1 MQRLKSGDIVSNG
14 CPLCKTKALS
24 SEKIANPCPFF
35 APRLSLQVSEQ
46 NRELLPMPAV
56 RPMRLRP
63 LLNLSLMLSL
73 SASPLF
79 VPLSYAEDSAA
90 RRSYQV
96 PAGSLSAALTR
107 FAGLAGVNLSVDP
120 ALVSGRSSTGLS
132 GEYGVEEGFAQLLT
146 GSGLQLQPMGARAY
160 RLMPVPESGSLQLAP
175 TSILGTTDLTDGDT
189 YAGGQVARR
198 GSQGLLG
205 SRDFMETP
213 FSMTTYTAEAVKNQ
227 QARTLGDLIAS
238 DPSVRATNPAG
249 GRYEQFT
256 IRGFSLFNSD
266 VAYNGLYGVLPTYT
280 IDMEMAERV
289 DIIKG
294 PSQLINGI
302 SPRGSVGGG
311 INVVPK
317 RATDKDITSL
327 TGTWASGSQ
336 AGGAVDVGRR
346 FGEDNKFGIRFNG
359 VKQSGDTE
367 WDHQSVDREM
377 AVLGLDFRGER
388 LRLST
393 DIGHTERDT
402 DAPQERVQVGANA
415 RVPSAN
421 DVRRNYAQP
430 WSKARTD
437 DTFGTVNG
445 EFDLSDSV
453 MLYGGVGARKS
464 NHDFLRH
471 AVSVT
476 NNAGDFSVLPR
487 DFTRDENVRTATAGV
502 RSWLHTGPVSHEIN
516 LAASY
521 FYMDFENGG
530 ARYAAAPSNL
540 YNPVETPTPSRPT
553 RLDSKVYTENRFSG
567 VALSDTLGFFDER
580 LLLTLGARWQ
590 RVKVDDWTDNVKGTT
605 AYDEEKVSPSG
616 GILFKATDKL
626 SLYANYMEG
635 LSQGKIAPSTSINED
650 EIFPPFVSRQVEVG
664 AKYDAGAFAVTAA
677 VFRIKQPAYETNAT
691 TRVFGPNGKRQNDG
705 VELSVFGEPLKGVR
719 LLGGVM
725 YIDSELTHTTNGTFD
740 GNRAP
745 ATPKYNVNLGAEWD
759 VPTVEG
765 LTLTSRGIYSSS
777 QYLDQSNVKEI
788 DAWTRLDVG
797 ARYAFKVDD
806 KHITLRA
813 NVENVADKRYW
824 SSAGAS
830 DDSEPGLTLSTP
842 RTYLLSAT
850 VDF

>member
-1 MQRLKSGDIVSNG
+1 MSAVS
-14 CPLCKTKALS
+14 S
-24 SEKIANPCPFF
+24 Y
-35 APRLSLQVSEQ
+35 
-46 NRELLPMPAV
+46 
-56 RPMRLRP
+56 RLRP
-63 LLNLSLMLSL
+63 LLHFSLLLTLSS
-73 SASPLF
+73 SPLF
-79 VPLSYAEDSAA
+79 ISTSWADTSG
-90 RRSYQV
+90 RRAYEV

-107 FAGLAGVNLSVDP
+107 FAGQAGVNLSVDP
-120 ALVSGRSSTGLS
+120 ALVNGRNSSGLS
-132 GEYGVEEGFAQLLT
+132 GEFAVEEGFARLLQ
-146 GSGLQLQPMGARAY
+146 GSGLQL
-160 RLMPVPESGSLQLAP
+160 MPVGEQAYTLIPAPESASAGLQLAP
-175 TSILGTTDLTDGDT
+175 TSIVGDSGVTDGQE
-189 YAGGQVARR
+189 YAGGQVARK
-198 GSQGLLG
+198 GSQGMLG

-213 FSMTTYTAEAVKNQ
+213 FSMTTYTKDAVKNQ

-256 IRGFSLFNSD
+256 IRGLSLFNSD
-266 VAYNGLYGVLPTYT
+266 VSYNGLYGILPTYT

-289 DIIKG
+289 DILKG

-317 RATDKDITSL
+317 RATDKPITEL
-327 TGTWASGSQ
+327 TTSYASKGQ
-336 AGGAVDVGRR
+336 VGAAVDVARR
-346 FGEDNKFGIRFNG
+346 FGEDDKFGIRFNG

-367 WDHQSVDREM
+367 WDHQSVDRDM
-377 AVLGLDFRGER
+377 AVLGLDFRGDR

-415 RVPSAN
+415 KVPNAN
-421 DVRRNYAQP
+421 DVRDNYAQS
-430 WSKARTD
+430 WSKARTK
-437 DTFGTVNG
+437 DTFGAVNA
-445 EFDLSDSV
+445 EYDLSDSV

-476 NNAGDFSVLPR
+476 NDAGDFSVQPR
-487 DFTRDENVRTATAGV
+487 DFTRDENVRTATAGA
-502 RSWLHTGPVSHEIN
+502 RSWFTTGPVSHEVN

-540 YNPVETPTPSRPT
+540 YNPVDTPTPSNPT
-553 RLDSKVYTENRFSG
+553 RTDSKVYTENRFSG
-567 VALSDTLGFFDER
+567 VALTDTLGFFEDR

-590 RVKVDDWTDNVKGTT
+590 RVKVDDWTDDVKGDT

-616 GILFKATDKL
+616 GILYKVTDDF
-626 SLYANYMEG
+626 SVYANYMEG
-635 LSQGKIAPSTSINED
+635 LSQGKIAPSTSVNED
-650 EIFPPFVSRQVEVG
+650 QIFPPFVSRQVEVG
-664 AKYDAGAFAVTAA
+664 AKYDLGSFAFTAS
-677 VFRIKQPAYETNAT
+677 VFRIKQPAYDTNT
-691 TRVFGPNGKRQNDG
+691 TSRVFGPNGKRRNDG
-705 VELSVFGEPLKGVR
+705 VELTMFGEPMKGFR

-725 YIDSELTHTTNGTFD
+725 YIDSELTNTVNGTFD

-759 VPTVEG
+759 VPGVNG
-765 LTLTSRGIYSSS
+765 LTLTGRGIYTGS
-777 QYLDQSNVKEI
+777 QYLDQANSKSI
-788 DAWTRLDVG
+788 DSSERFDVG
-797 ARYAFKVDD
+797 ARYAFKVDQKD
-806 KHITLRA
+806 ITLRA
-813 NVENVADKRYW
+813 NVENVMNKYYW

-830 DDSEPGLTLSTP
+830 DDSEPGLTLSMP

-850 VDF
+850 VGF

>member
-1 MQRLKSGDIVSNG
+1 MSAVS
-14 CPLCKTKALS
+14 S
-24 SEKIANPCPFF
+24 Y
-35 APRLSLQVSEQ
+35 
-46 NRELLPMPAV
+46 
-56 RPMRLRP
+56 RLRP
-63 LLNLSLMLSL
+63 LLHFSLLLTLSS
-73 SASPLF
+73 SPLF
-79 VPLSYAEDSAA
+79 ISTSWADTSG
-90 RRSYQV
+90 RRAYEV

-107 FAGLAGVNLSVDP
+107 FAGQAGVNLSVDP
-120 ALVSGRSSTGLS
+120 TLVNGRNSSGLS
-132 GEYGVEEGFAQLLT
+132 GEFAVEEGFARLLQ
-146 GSGLQLQPMGARAY
+146 GSGLQL
-160 RLMPVPESGSLQLAP
+160 MPVGEQAYTLIPAPESASAGLQLAP
-175 TSILGTTDLTDGDT
+175 TSIVGDSGVTDGQE
-189 YAGGQVARR
+189 YAGGQVARK
-198 GSQGLLG
+198 GSQGMLG

-213 FSMTTYTAEAVKNQ
+213 FSMTTYTKDAVKNQ

-256 IRGFSLFNSD
+256 IRGLSLFNSD
-266 VAYNGLYGVLPTYT
+266 VSYNGLYGILPTYT

-289 DIIKG
+289 DILKG

-317 RATDKDITSL
+317 RATDKPITEL
-327 TGTWASGSQ
+327 TTSYASKGQ
-336 AGGAVDVGRR
+336 VGAAVDVARR
-346 FGEDNKFGIRFNG
+346 FGEDDKFGIRFNG

-367 WDHQSVDREM
+367 WDHQSVDRDM
-377 AVLGLDFRGER
+377 AVLGLDFRGDR

-415 RVPSAN
+415 KVPNAN
-421 DVRRNYAQP
+421 DVRDNYAQS
-430 WSKARTD
+430 WSKARTK
-437 DTFGTVNG
+437 DTFGAVNA
-445 EFDLSDSV
+445 EYDLSDSV

-476 NNAGDFSVLPR
+476 NDAGDFSVQPR
-487 DFTRDENVRTATAGV
+487 DFTRDENVRTATAGA
-502 RSWLHTGPVSHEIN
+502 RSWFTTGPVSHEVN

-540 YNPVETPTPSRPT
+540 YNPVDTPTPSNPT
-553 RLDSKVYTENRFSG
+553 RTDSKVYTENRFSG
-567 VALSDTLGFFDER
+567 VALTDTLGFFEDR

-590 RVKVDDWTDNVKGTT
+590 RVKVDDWTDDVKGDT

-616 GILFKATDKL
+616 GILYKVTDDF
-626 SLYANYMEG
+626 SVYANYMEG
-635 LSQGKIAPSTSINED
+635 LSQGKIAPSTSVNED
-650 EIFPPFVSRQVEVG
+650 QIFPPFISRQVEVG
-664 AKYDAGAFAVTAA
+664 AKYDLGSFAFTAS
-677 VFRIKQPAYETNAT
+677 VFRIKQPAYDTNT
-691 TRVFGPNGKRQNDG
+691 TSRVFGPNGKRRNDG
-705 VELSVFGEPLKGVR
+705 VELTMFGEPMKGFR

-725 YIDSELTHTTNGTFD
+725 YIDSELTNTVNGTFD

-759 VPTVEG
+759 VPGVNG
-765 LTLTSRGIYSSS
+765 LTLTGRGIYTGS
-777 QYLDQSNVKEI
+777 QYLDQANSKSI
-788 DAWTRLDVG
+788 DSSERFDVG
-797 ARYAFKVDD
+797 ARYAFKVDQKD
-806 KHITLRA
+806 ITLRA
-813 NVENVADKRYW
+813 NVENVMNKYYW

-850 VDF
+850 IGF

>member
-1 MQRLKSGDIVSNG
+1 
-14 CPLCKTKALS
+14 
-24 SEKIANPCPFF
+24 
-35 APRLSLQVSEQ
+35 
-46 NRELLPMPAV
+46 MPAV
-56 RPMRLRP
+56 FPSSPRLVPASRRP
-63 LLNLSLMLSL
+63 LLHLSLLLSL
-73 SASPLF
+73 SACPLF
-79 VPLSYAEDSAA
+79 ITAGWAEDAS

-120 ALVSGRSSTGLS
+120 ALVGGRNSPGLA
-132 GEYGVEEGFAQLLT
+132 GEFAVEEGFARLLQ
-146 GSGLQLQPMGARAY
+146 GSGLQLQPVGEQAY
-160 RLMPVPESGSLQLAP
+160 ILTPAPEGSSLQLAP
-175 TSILGTTDLTDGDT
+175 TSILGATGGADGEV

-205 SRDFMETP
+205 SKDFMETP
-213 FSMTTYTAEAVKNQ
+213 FSMTTYTSEVIENQ
-227 QARTLGDLIAS
+227 QARTLGDLIAN

-256 IRGFSLFNSD
+256 IRGLSLFNSD

-280 IDMEMAERV
+280 IDMEMADRV
-289 DIIKG
+289 DILKG
-294 PSQLINGI
+294 PTQLINGI

-317 RATDKDITSL
+317 RATDKPITSF
-327 TGTWASGSQ
+327 TGSYASNNQ
-336 AGGAVDVGRR
+336 LGGAVDVGRR
-346 FGEDNKFGIRFNG
+346 FGEDDKFGIRFNG

-367 WDHQSVDREM
+367 WDHQSVDRDM

-415 RVPSAN
+415 QVPRAS
-421 DVRRNYAQP
+421 DVRHNYAQA
-430 WSKARTD
+430 WSKARTK

-445 EFDLSDSV
+445 EFDVSDSV

-476 NNAGDFSVLPR
+476 NDAGDFSVQPR

-502 RSWLHTGPVSHEIN
+502 RNWFHTGPVSHEVN

-530 ARYAAAPSNL
+530 ARYASAPSNI
-540 YNPVETPTPSRPT
+540 YDPVETPKPGTPT
-553 RLDSKVYTENRFSG
+553 RFDSKVYTENRFSG
-567 VALSDTLGFFDER
+567 VALSDTLGFFDDR

-590 RVKVDDWTDNVKGTT
+590 RVKVDDWSDNIKGDT

-635 LSQGKIAPSTSINED
+635 LSQGKIAPSTSVNED
-650 EIFPPFVSRQVEVG
+650 EIFPPFISRQVEVG
-664 AKYDAGAFAVTAA
+664 AKYDAGPFAVTAA

-705 VELSVFGEPLKGVR
+705 VEVSVFGEPLTGFR

-725 YIDSELTHTTNGTFD
+725 YIDSELTSTTNGTFD

-759 VPTVEG
+759 VPTVQG

-777 QYLDQSNVKEI
+777 QYLDQSNNKEI
-788 DAWTRLDVG
+788 DSWERFDVG
-797 ARYAFKVDD
+797 ARYAFRVDE
-806 KHITLRA
+806 KTITLRG
-813 NVENVADKRYW
+813 NIENVADKRYW

>member
-1 MQRLKSGDIVSNG
+1 
-14 CPLCKTKALS
+14 
-24 SEKIANPCPFF
+24 
-35 APRLSLQVSEQ
+35 
-46 NRELLPMPAV
+46 MPAV
-56 RPMRLRP
+56 PPLRLRP

-79 VPLSYAEDSAA
+79 VPISYAEDSSA

-107 FAGLAGVNLSVDP
+107 FAGLSGVNLSVDP
-120 ALVSGRSSTGLS
+120 ALVSGRSSSGLA
-132 GEYGVEEGFAQLLT
+132 GEYGVEEGFAYLLQ
-146 GSGLQLQPMGARAY
+146 GSGLQLQPMGEQAY
-160 RLMPVPESGSLQLAP
+160 RLVPAPDGSSLQLAP
-175 TSILGTTDLTDGDT
+175 TSIIGSTGQEGGDT
-189 YAGGQVARR
+189 YAGAQVARR

-213 FSMTTYTAEAVKNQ
+213 FSMTTYTEEAVKNQ

-289 DIIKG
+289 DILKG

-317 RATDKDITSL
+317 RATDKDINSF
-327 TGTWASGSQ
+327 TGTWASDSQ
-336 AGGAVDVGRR
+336 AGGAVDIGRR

-402 DAPQERVQVGANA
+402 DAPQERVQIGPNA
-415 RVPSAN
+415 RVPSAS

-430 WSKARTD
+430 WSKASTD

-445 EFDLSDSV
+445 EFDLTDSV

-476 NNAGDFSVLPR
+476 NNAGDFSVQPR
-487 DFTRDENVRTATAGV
+487 DFTRDENVRTATAGM
-502 RSWLHTGPVSHEIN
+502 RGWFHTGPVSHELN

-540 YNPVETPTPSRPT
+540 YDPVQTPTPSRPT
-553 RLDSKVYTENRFSG
+553 RFDSKVYTENKFSG
-567 VALSDTLGFFDER
+567 VALSDTLGFFDDR

-590 RVKVDDWTDNVKGTT
+590 RVKVDDWTDNVKGDT
-605 AYDEEKVSPSG
+605 AYDEEKISPSG
-616 GILFKATDKL
+616 GILFKATDTL

-650 EIFPPFVSRQVEVG
+650 EIFPPFISRQVEVG

-705 VELSVFGEPLKGVR
+705 VELSVFGEPLKGFR

-725 YIDSELTHTTNGTFD
+725 YIDSELTHTTNGTYD

-759 VPTVEG
+759 VPTLEG

-788 DAWTRLDVG
+788 DAWNRIDVG

-813 NVENVADKRYW
+813 NIENVADKRYW

>member
-1 MQRLKSGDIVSNG
+1 
-14 CPLCKTKALS
+14 
-24 SEKIANPCPFF
+24 
-35 APRLSLQVSEQ
+35 
-46 NRELLPMPAV
+46 MPAV
-56 RPMRLRP
+56 FPSSPRLVPASRRP
-63 LLNLSLMLSL
+63 LLHLSLLLSL
-73 SASPLF
+73 SACPLF
-79 VPLSYAEDSAA
+79 ITAGWAEDAS

-120 ALVSGRSSTGLS
+120 TLVGGSSSPGLA
-132 GEYGVEEGFAQLLT
+132 GEFAVEEGFARLLQ
-146 GSGLQLQPMGARAY
+146 GSGLQLQPVGEQAY
-160 RLMPVPESGSLQLAP
+160 ILTPAPEGSSLQLAP
-175 TSILGTTDLTDGDT
+175 TSILGATGGADGEV

-205 SRDFMETP
+205 SKDFMETP
-213 FSMTTYTAEAVKNQ
+213 FSMTTYTSEVIENQ
-227 QARTLGDLIAS
+227 QARTLGDLIAN

-256 IRGFSLFNSD
+256 IRGLSLFNSD

-280 IDMEMAERV
+280 IDMEMADRV
-289 DIIKG
+289 DILKG
-294 PSQLINGI
+294 PTQLINGI

-317 RATDKDITSL
+317 RATDKPITSF
-327 TGTWASGSQ
+327 TGSYASNNQ
-336 AGGAVDVGRR
+336 LGGAVDVGRR
-346 FGEDNKFGIRFNG
+346 FGEDDKFGIRFNG

-367 WDHQSVDREM
+367 WDHQSVDRDM

-415 RVPSAN
+415 QVPRAS
-421 DVRRNYAQP
+421 DVRHNYAQA
-430 WSKARTD
+430 WSKARTK
-437 DTFGTVNG
+437 DTFGTANG
-445 EFDLSDSV
+445 EFDVSDAV

-476 NNAGDFSVLPR
+476 NDAGDFSVQPR

-502 RSWLHTGPVSHEIN
+502 RNWFHTGPVSHEVN

-530 ARYAAAPSNL
+530 ARYASAPSNL
-540 YNPVETPTPSRPT
+540 YDPVETPKPGTPT
-553 RLDSKVYTENRFSG
+553 RFDSKVYTENRFSG
-567 VALSDTLGFFDER
+567 VALSDTLGFFDDR

-590 RVKVDDWTDNVKGTT
+590 RVKVDDWSDNIKGDT

-635 LSQGKIAPSTSINED
+635 LSQGKIAPSTSVNED
-650 EIFPPFVSRQVEVG
+650 EIFPPFISRQVEVG
-664 AKYDAGAFAVTAA
+664 AKYDAGPFAVTAA

-705 VELSVFGEPLKGVR
+705 VEVSVFGEPLTGFR

-725 YIDSELTHTTNGTFD
+725 YIDSELTSTTNGTFD

-759 VPTVEG
+759 VPTVQG
-765 LTLTSRGIYSSS
+765 LTLTSRGLYSSS
-777 QYLDQSNVKEI
+777 QYLDQSNNKEI
-788 DAWTRLDVG
+788 DSWERFDVG
-797 ARYAFKVDD
+797 ARYAFRVDE
-806 KHITLRA
+806 KTITLRG
-813 NVENVADKRYW
+813 NIENVADKRYW

>member
-1 MQRLKSGDIVSNG
+1 
-14 CPLCKTKALS
+14 
-24 SEKIANPCPFF
+24 
-35 APRLSLQVSEQ
+35 
-46 NRELLPMPAV
+46 MPAV
-56 RPMRLRP
+56 FPSRLRP
-63 LLNLSLMLSL
+63 LLQLSLMLSL
-73 SASPLF
+73 SASPLLMP
-79 VPLSYAEDSAA
+79 VSWADEAA

-120 ALVSGRSSTGLS
+120 ALVSGRSSNGLS
-132 GEYGVEEGFAQLLT
+132 GEYGVEEGFARLLA
-146 GSGLQLQPMGARAY
+146 GSGLQLQPVGEQAY
-160 RLMPVPESGSLQLAP
+160 ILVPAPEGSSLQLAP
-175 TSILGTTDLTDGDT
+175 TSILGANDETGGDV

-213 FSMTTYTAEAVKNQ
+213 FSMTTYTSEAVKNQ

-289 DIIKG
+289 DILKG

-317 RATDKDITSL
+317 HATDKPITSL
-327 TGTWASGSQ
+327 TANYASNNQ
-336 AGGAVDVGRR
+336 IGGAVDVGRR
-346 FGEDNKFGIRFNG
+346 FGEDNKFGLRFNG

-367 WDHQSVDREM
+367 WDHQSVDRDM

-393 DIGHTERDT
+393 DVGRTERDT

-415 RVPSAN
+415 RVPSASE
-421 DVRRNYAQP
+421 VRHNYAQS
-430 WSKARTD
+430 WSKARTK
-437 DTFGTVNG
+437 DTFGTVNA
-445 EFDLSDSV
+445 EFDVNDSTL
-453 MLYGGVGARKS
+453 LYGGVGVRKS

-476 NNAGDFSVLPR
+476 NDKGDFSVQPR

-502 RSWLHTGPVSHEIN
+502 RNWFHTGPVSHEIN

-530 ARYAAAPSNL
+530 ARYAASPSNL
-540 YNPVETPTPSRPT
+540 YNPVETPTPVRPT
-553 RLDSKVYTENRFSG
+553 RQDADVYTENRFSG
-567 VALSDTLGFFDER
+567 VALADTMGFFDDR

-590 RVKVDDWTDNVKGTT
+590 RVKVDDWSDDVKGDT

-635 LSQGKIAPSTSINED
+635 LSQGKIAPSTSVNED
-650 EIFPPFVSRQVEVG
+650 EIFPPFISRQVEVG
-664 AKYDAGAFAVTAA
+664 AKYDAGSFGLTAA
-677 VFRIKQPAYETNAT
+677 VFRIKQPAYETNAV

-705 VELSVFGEPLKGVR
+705 VELTVFGEPLQGFR

-745 ATPKYNVNLGAEWD
+745 ATPKFNVNLGAEWD
-759 VPTVEG
+759 VPNVQG
-765 LTLTSRGIYSSS
+765 LTLTGRGIYSSS
-777 QYLDQSNVKEI
+777 QYLDQSNDKQI
-788 DAWTRLDVG
+788 DAWERFDVG
-797 ARYAFKVDD
+797 ARYAFKVDE
-806 KHITLRA
+806 KNITLRA
-813 NVENVADKRYW
+813 NIENVADKRYW

>member
-1 MQRLKSGDIVSNG
+1 MSAVS
-14 CPLCKTKALS
+14 S
-24 SEKIANPCPFF
+24 Y
-35 APRLSLQVSEQ
+35 
-46 NRELLPMPAV
+46 
-56 RPMRLRP
+56 RLRP
-63 LLNLSLMLSL
+63 LLHFSLLLTLSS
-73 SASPLF
+73 SPLF
-79 VPLSYAEDSAA
+79 ISTSWADTSG
-90 RRSYQV
+90 RRAYEV

-107 FAGLAGVNLSVDP
+107 FAGQAGVNLSVDP
-120 ALVSGRSSTGLS
+120 ALVTGRNSSGLS
-132 GEYGVEEGFAQLLT
+132 GEFAVEEGFARLLQ
-146 GSGLQLQPMGARAY
+146 GSGLQL
-160 RLMPVPESGSLQLAP
+160 MPVGEQAYTLIPAPDSASAGLQLAP
-175 TSILGTTDLTDGDT
+175 TSIVGDSGVTDGQD
-189 YAGGQVARR
+189 YAGGQVARK
-198 GSQGLLG
+198 GSQGILG

-213 FSMTTYTAEAVKNQ
+213 FSMTTYTKDAVKNQ

-266 VAYNGLYGVLPTYT
+266 VSYNGLYGILPTYT

-289 DIIKG
+289 DILKG

-317 RATDKDITSL
+317 RATDKPITEL
-327 TGTWASGSQ
+327 TTSYASKGQ
-336 AGGAVDVGRR
+336 VGAAVDVARR
-346 FGEDNKFGIRFNG
+346 FGEDDKFGIRFNG

-367 WDHQSVDREM
+367 WDHQSVDRDM
-377 AVLGLDFRGER
+377 AVLGLDFRGDR

-415 RVPSAN
+415 KVPNAN
-421 DVRRNYAQP
+421 DVRDNYAQS
-430 WSKARTD
+430 WSKARTK
-437 DTFGTVNG
+437 DTFGAVNA
-445 EFDLSDSV
+445 EYDLSDSV

-476 NNAGDFSVLPR
+476 NDAGDFSVQPR
-487 DFTRDENVRTATAGV
+487 DFTRDENVRTATAGA
-502 RSWLHTGPVSHEIN
+502 RSWFTTGPVSHEVN

-540 YNPVETPTPSRPT
+540 YNPVDTPTPSNPT
-553 RLDSKVYTENRFSG
+553 RADSKVYTENRFSG
-567 VALSDTLGFFDER
+567 VALTDTLGFFEDR

-590 RVKVDDWTDNVKGTT
+590 RVKVDDWTDDVKGDT

-616 GILFKATDKL
+616 GILYKVTDDF
-626 SLYANYMEG
+626 SVYANYMEG
-635 LSQGKIAPSTSINED
+635 LSQGKIAPSTSVNED
-650 EIFPPFVSRQVEVG
+650 QIFPPFVSRQVEVG
-664 AKYDAGAFAVTAA
+664 AKYDLGSFAFTAS
-677 VFRIKQPAYETNAT
+677 VFRIKQPAYETNT
-691 TRVFGPNGKRQNDG
+691 TSRVFGPNGKRRNDG
-705 VELSVFGEPLKGVR
+705 VELTMFGEPMKGFR

-725 YIDSELTHTTNGTFD
+725 YIDSELTNTVNGTFD

-759 VPTVEG
+759 VPGVNG
-765 LTLTSRGIYSSS
+765 LTLTGRGIYTGS
-777 QYLDQSNVKEI
+777 QYLDQANSKSI
-788 DAWTRLDVG
+788 DSSERFDVG
-797 ARYAFKVDD
+797 ARYAFKVDQKD
-806 KHITLRA
+806 ITLRA
-813 NVENVADKRYW
+813 NVENVMNKYYW

-850 VDF
+850 IGF

>member
-1 MQRLKSGDIVSNG
+1 
-14 CPLCKTKALS
+14 
-24 SEKIANPCPFF
+24 
-35 APRLSLQVSEQ
+35 
-46 NRELLPMPAV
+46 MPAV
-56 RPMRLRP
+56 RP
-63 LLNLSLMLSL
+63 LLKLSLMLSL

-79 VPLSYAEDSAA
+79 TPISYAEDTAT

-96 PAGSLSAALTR
+96 PAGSLGAALTR
-107 FAGLAGVNLSVDP
+107 FAGLSGVNLAVDP
-120 ALVSGRSSTGLS
+120 ALVSGRGSSGLS
-132 GEYGVEEGFAQLLT
+132 GEYAVEEGFARLLQ
-146 GSGLQLQPMGARAY
+146 GSGLQLQPMGEQAY
-160 RLMPVPESGSLQLAP
+160 MLVPVPQGSSLQLAP
-175 TSILGTTDLTDGDT
+175 TAILGTRSEADGDI

-205 SRDFMETP
+205 SRDFMDTP
-213 FSMTTYTAEAVKNQ
+213 FSMTTYTQAAVKNQ

-280 IDMEMAERV
+280 IDMEMADRV
-289 DIIKG
+289 DIVKG

-317 RATDKDITSL
+317 RATDKDITSF
-327 TGTWASGSQ
+327 TGTWASDSQ

-346 FGEDNKFGIRFNG
+346 FGEDNKFGLRFNG
-359 VKQSGDTE
+359 VKQAGDTE
-367 WDHQSVDREM
+367 WDHQRVDREM

-388 LRLST
+388 LRLSS

-402 DAPQERVQVGANA
+402 NAPQERVQVAA
-415 RVPSAN
+415 AAPVPSAN
-421 DVRRNYAQP
+421 DVRRNYAQS
-430 WSKARTD
+430 WSKASTN
-437 DTFGTVNG
+437 DTFGTLNA
-445 EFDLSDSV
+445 EFDLSDNL

-471 AVSVT
+471 AVSVS
-476 NNAGDFSVLPR
+476 NSAGDFSVQPR
-487 DFTRDENVRTATAGV
+487 DFSRNENVRTATAGV
-502 RSWLHTGPVSHEIN
+502 RSGFHTGPVSHEVN

-521 FYMDFENGG
+521 FYMDFTNGG

-540 YNPVETPTPSRPT
+540 YNPVQTPTPSTAIRQ
-553 RLDSKVYTENRFSG
+553 DAQVYTENKFSG
-567 VALSDTLGFFDER
+567 VALSDTLGFFDDR

-590 RVKVDDWTDNVKGTT
+590 RVKVEDWTNNVKGDT
-605 AYDEEKVSPSG
+605 AYDEEKISPSG
-616 GILFKATDKL
+616 GILFKATDAL
-626 SLYANYMEG
+626 SLYANYLEG
-635 LSQGKIAPSTSINED
+635 LSQGKVAPSTSVNED
-650 EIFPPFVSRQVEVG
+650 EIFPPFISRQVEVG

-691 TRVFGPNGKRQNDG
+691 SRVFGPSGKRQNDG
-705 VELSVFGEPLKGVR
+705 VELSLFGEPLKGLR

-759 VPTVEG
+759 VPRLEG
-765 LTLTSRGIYSSS
+765 LTLTTRGIYSSS
-777 QYLDQSNVKEI
+777 QYLDQANAKEI
-788 DAWTRLDVG
+788 DAWNRIDVG

>member
-1 MQRLKSGDIVSNG
+1 
-14 CPLCKTKALS
+14 
-24 SEKIANPCPFF
+24 
-35 APRLSLQVSEQ
+35 
-46 NRELLPMPAV
+46 MPAV
-56 RPMRLRP
+56 LPFRLRPVSPGLRP
-63 LLNLSLMLSL
+63 LLHLGFMLTLSS
-73 SASPLF
+73 SPLF
-79 VPLSYAEDSAA
+79 IQASWADAAA

-96 PAGSLSAALTR
+96 PAGPLSAALTR

-120 ALVSGRSSTGLS
+120 QLVSGRNSSGLS
-132 GEYGVEEGFAQLLT
+132 GEYGVEEGFARLLQ
-146 GSGLQLQPMGARAY
+146 GSGLQLQPVGEQAY
-160 RLMPVPESGSLQLAP
+160 ILTPAPQGGSLQLAP
-175 TSILGTTDLTDGDT
+175 TSILGAGGATDSDVF
-189 YAGGQVARR
+189 AGGQVARR

-205 SRDFMETP
+205 SKDFMETP
-213 FSMTTYTAEAVKNQ
+213 FSMTTYTSEAVKNQ

-280 IDMEMAERV
+280 IDMEMADRV
-289 DIIKG
+289 DILKG
-294 PSQLINGI
+294 PTQLINGI

-317 RATDKDITSL
+317 RATDKPITEL
-327 TGTWASGSQ
+327 TGSYASDSQ
-336 AGGAVDVGRR
+336 VGGAVDIGRR
-346 FGEDNKFGIRFNG
+346 FGEDNKFGVRLNA
-359 VKQSGDTE
+359 VKQSGDTK

-402 DAPQERVQVGANA
+402 DAPQERVQIGANA
-415 RVPSAN
+415 KVPDAD
-421 DVRRNYAQP
+421 DVRHNYAQS
-430 WSKARTD
+430 WSKARTK
-437 DTFGTVNG
+437 DTFGTVNA
-445 EFDLSDSV
+445 EYDVSDSV

-471 AVSVT
+471 AVSIT
-476 NNAGDFSVLPR
+476 NDAGDFSVQPR
-487 DFTRDENVRTATAGV
+487 DFTRDENVRTTTAGV
-502 RSWLHTGPVSHEIN
+502 RSWFHTGPVSHEVN

-530 ARYAAAPSNL
+530 ARYAASPSNL
-540 YNPVETPTPSRPT
+540 YNPRPTPTPSRPT
-553 RLDSKVYTENRFSG
+553 RLDPKVYTENRFSG
-567 VALSDTLGFFDER
+567 VALSDTLGFFDDR

-590 RVKVDDWTDNVKGTT
+590 RVKVDDWSDGVKGDT

-616 GILFKATDKL
+616 GLLFKATDQL
-626 SLYANYMEG
+626 SLYVNYMEG

-650 EIFPPFVSRQVEVG
+650 EIFPPFISRQVEAG
-664 AKYDAGAFAVTAA
+664 AKYDAGAFALTAA

-705 VELSVFGEPLKGVR
+705 VELSVFGEPLKGFR

-725 YIDSELTHTTNGTFD
+725 YIDSELKDTTNGTFD

-759 VPTVEG
+759 VPKVQG
-765 LTLTSRGIYSSS
+765 LTLTARGIYSSS
-777 QYLDQSNVKEI
+777 QYLDQANSKEI
-788 DAWTRLDVG
+788 DSWERFDLG
-797 ARYAFKVDD
+797 ARYAFKLDD
-806 KHITLRA
+806 KDITLRA
-813 NVENVADKRYW
+813 NVENVLDKRYW

-830 DDSEPGLTLSTP
+830 DDSEPGLTLATP
-842 RTYLLSAT
+842 RTLLLSAT
-850 VDF
+850 VGF

>member
-1 MQRLKSGDIVSNG
+1 MTAGW
-14 CPLCKTKALS
+14 
-24 SEKIANPCPFF
+24 
-35 APRLSLQVSEQ
+35 
-46 NRELLPMPAV
+46 
-56 RPMRLRP
+56 
-63 LLNLSLMLSL
+63 
-73 SASPLF
+73 
-79 VPLSYAEDSAA
+79 AEDAS

-96 PAGSLSAALTR
+96 PAGSLGAALTR
-107 FAGLAGVNLSVDP
+107 FAGLAGVNLSVEP
-120 ALVSGRSSTGLS
+120 GLVSGRTSPGLS
-132 GEYGVEEGFAQLLT
+132 GDFAVEEGFAQLLQ
-146 GSGLQLQPMGARAY
+146 GSGLQLQPVGEQAY
-160 RLMPVPESGSLQLAP
+160 MLTPAPTGSTLQLGA
-175 TSILGTTDLTDGDT
+175 TSIFAAADTTHGDP

-205 SRDFMETP
+205 SKDFMETP
-213 FSMTTYTAEAVKNQ
+213 FSETTYTSETVKNL

-256 IRGFSLFNSD
+256 IRGLSLFNSD
-266 VAYNGLYGVLPTYT
+266 VSYNGLYGVLPTYT
-280 IDMEMAERV
+280 IDMEMADRV
-289 DIIKG
+289 DILKG

-317 RATDKDITSL
+317 RATDAPITSF
-327 TGTWASGSQ
+327 TTSYASDNQ
-336 AGGAVDVGRR
+336 IGGAVDVGRR
-346 FGEDNKFGIRFNG
+346 FGEDGMFGVRFNG

-367 WDHQSVDREM
+367 WDHQSVDRDM

-393 DIGHTERDT
+393 DVGHTERDT

-415 RVPSAN
+415 QVPHAS
-421 DVRRNYAQP
+421 DVRHNYAQP
-430 WSKARTD
+430 WSKARTR
-437 DTFGTVNG
+437 DTFGTVAG
-445 EFDLSDSV
+445 EFDVSDSV

-464 NHDFLRH
+464 DHDFLRH
-471 AVSVT
+471 AVAVT

-487 DFTRDENVRTATAGV
+487 DFTRDENVRTANAGV
-502 RSWLHTGPVSHEIN
+502 RNWFHTGPVSHEIN

-530 ARYAAAPSNL
+530 ARYAAAPSNI
-540 YNPVETPTPSRPT
+540 YHPVETRTPNIPT
-553 RLDSKVYTENRFSG
+553 RFDSKVYTENRSSS
-567 VALSDTLGFFDER
+567 VALADTLGFFDDR
-580 LLLTLGARWQ
+580 VLLTLGARWQ
-590 RVKVDDWTDNVKGTT
+590 RVQVDDWTDDVKGDT

-650 EIFPPFVSRQVEVG
+650 EIFPPFISRQVEVG
-664 AKYDAGAFAVTAA
+664 AKYDAGAFAITTA

-691 TRVFGPNGKRQNDG
+691 TRVFGPNGKRENNG
-705 VELSVFGEPLKGVR
+705 VEVSVFGEPLKGFR

-725 YIDSELTHTTNGTFD
+725 YIDSELTNTANGTFD

-745 ATPKYNVNLGAEWD
+745 ATPEYNVSLGAEWD
-759 VPTVEG
+759 VPSVQG

-777 QYLDQSNVKEI
+777 QYLDQSNDKEI
-788 DAWTRLDVG
+788 DAWTRFDVG
-797 ARYAFKVDD
+797 ARYAFKVEE
-806 KHITLRA
+806 KNITLRA

-830 DDSEPGLTLSTP
+830 DDSEPGLTLATP

>member
-1 MQRLKSGDIVSNG
+1 
-14 CPLCKTKALS
+14 
-24 SEKIANPCPFF
+24 
-35 APRLSLQVSEQ
+35 
-46 NRELLPMPAV
+46 MPAV
-56 RPMRLRP
+56 RP
-63 LLNLSLMLSL
+63 LLKLSLMLSL

-79 VPLSYAEDSAA
+79 TPISYAEDTAT

-96 PAGSLSAALTR
+96 PAGSLGAALTR
-107 FAGLAGVNLSVDP
+107 FAGLSGVNLAVDP
-120 ALVSGRSSTGLS
+120 ALVSGRGSSGLS
-132 GEYGVEEGFAQLLT
+132 GEYAVEEGFARLLQ
-146 GSGLQLQPMGARAY
+146 GSGLQLQPMGEQAY
-160 RLMPVPESGSLQLAP
+160 MLVPVPQGSSLQLAP
-175 TSILGTTDLTDGDT
+175 TAILGTRSEADGDI

-205 SRDFMETP
+205 SRDFMDTP
-213 FSMTTYTAEAVKNQ
+213 FSMTTYTQAAVKNQ

-280 IDMEMAERV
+280 IDMEMADRV
-289 DIIKG
+289 DIVKG

-317 RATDKDITSL
+317 RATDKDITSF
-327 TGTWASGSQ
+327 TGTWASDSQ

-346 FGEDNKFGIRFNG
+346 FGEDNKFGLRFNG
-359 VKQSGDTE
+359 VKQAGDTE
-367 WDHQSVDREM
+367 WDHQRVDREM

-388 LRLST
+388 LRLSS

-402 DAPQERVQVGANA
+402 NAPQERVQVAA
-415 RVPSAN
+415 AAPVPSAN
-421 DVRRNYAQP
+421 DVRRNYAQS
-430 WSKARTD
+430 WSKASTN
-437 DTFGTVNG
+437 DTFGTLNA
-445 EFDLSDSV
+445 EFDLSDNL

-471 AVSVT
+471 AVSVS
-476 NNAGDFSVLPR
+476 NSAGDFSVQPR
-487 DFTRDENVRTATAGV
+487 DFSRDENVRTATAGV
-502 RSWLHTGPVSHEIN
+502 RSGFHTGPVSHEVN

-521 FYMDFENGG
+521 FYMDFTNGG

-540 YNPVETPTPSRPT
+540 YNPVQTPTPSTAIRQ
-553 RLDSKVYTENRFSG
+553 DAQVYTENKFSG
-567 VALSDTLGFFDER
+567 VALSDTLGFFDDR

-590 RVKVDDWTDNVKGTT
+590 RVKVDDWTNNVKGDT
-605 AYDEEKVSPSG
+605 AYDEEKISPSG
-616 GILFKATDKL
+616 GILFKATDAL
-626 SLYANYMEG
+626 SLYANYLEG
-635 LSQGKIAPSTSINED
+635 LSQGKVAPSTSVNED
-650 EIFPPFVSRQVEVG
+650 EIFPPFISRQVEVG

-691 TRVFGPNGKRQNDG
+691 SRVFGPNGKRQNDG
-705 VELSVFGEPLKGVR
+705 VELSLFGEPLKGLR

-759 VPTVEG
+759 VPRLEG
-765 LTLTSRGIYSSS
+765 LTLTTRGIYSSS
-777 QYLDQSNVKEI
+777 QYLDQANAKEI
-788 DAWTRLDVG
+788 GAWNRIDVG

>member
-1 MQRLKSGDIVSNG
+1 
-14 CPLCKTKALS
+14 
-24 SEKIANPCPFF
+24 
-35 APRLSLQVSEQ
+35 
-46 NRELLPMPAV
+46 MPAV
-56 RPMRLRP
+56 PPLRLRP

-79 VPLSYAEDSAA
+79 VPISYAEDSSA

-107 FAGLAGVNLSVDP
+107 FAGLSGVNLSVDP
-120 ALVSGRSSTGLS
+120 ALVSGRSSSGLA
-132 GEYGVEEGFAQLLT
+132 GEYGVEEGFAYLLQ
-146 GSGLQLQPMGARAY
+146 GSGLQLQPMGEQAY
-160 RLMPVPESGSLQLAP
+160 RLVPVPEGSSLQLAP
-175 TSILGTTDLTDGDT
+175 TSIIGSAGQEGGDT

-213 FSMTTYTAEAVKNQ
+213 FSMTTYTEEAVKNQ

-289 DIIKG
+289 DILKG

-317 RATDKDITSL
+317 RATDKDISSF

-377 AVLGLDFRGER
+377 AVLGLDFRGDR

-402 DAPQERVQVGANA
+402 DAPQERVQIGPNA
-415 RVPSAN
+415 RVPSAG

-430 WSKARTD
+430 WSKASTN

-445 EFDLSDSV
+445 EFDLTDSV

-476 NNAGDFSVLPR
+476 NNAGDFSVQPR

-502 RSWLHTGPVSHEIN
+502 RSWLHTGPVSHELN

-540 YNPVETPTPSRPT
+540 YDPVQIPTPSRPT
-553 RLDSKVYTENRFSG
+553 RFDSKVYTENKFSG
-567 VALSDTLGFFDER
+567 VALSDTLGFFDDR

-590 RVKVDDWTDNVKGTT
+590 RVKVDDWTDNVKGDT

-616 GILFKATDKL
+616 GILFKATDTL

-650 EIFPPFVSRQVEVG
+650 EIFPPFISRQVEVG

-705 VELSVFGEPLKGVR
+705 VELSVFGEPLKGFR

-725 YIDSELTHTTNGTFD
+725 YIDSELTHTTNGTYD

-759 VPTVEG
+759 VPTLEG

-788 DAWTRLDVG
+788 DAWNRIDVG

-813 NVENVADKRYW
+813 NIENVADKRYW

>member
-1 MQRLKSGDIVSNG
+1 
-14 CPLCKTKALS
+14 
-24 SEKIANPCPFF
+24 
-35 APRLSLQVSEQ
+35 
-46 NRELLPMPAV
+46 MPAV
-56 RPMRLRP
+56 LPFRLRPVSPGLRP
-63 LLNLSLMLSL
+63 LLHLGFMLTLSS
-73 SASPLF
+73 SPLF
-79 VPLSYAEDSAA
+79 IQASWADAAA

-96 PAGSLSAALTR
+96 PAGPLSAALTR

-120 ALVSGRSSTGLS
+120 QLVSGRNSSGLS
-132 GEYGVEEGFAQLLT
+132 GEYGVEEGFARLLQ
-146 GSGLQLQPMGARAY
+146 GSGLQLQPVGEQAY
-160 RLMPVPESGSLQLAP
+160 ILTPAPQGGSLQLAP
-175 TSILGTTDLTDGDT
+175 TSILGAGGATDSDVF
-189 YAGGQVARR
+189 AGGQVARR

-205 SRDFMETP
+205 SKDFMETP
-213 FSMTTYTAEAVKNQ
+213 FSMTTYTSEVVKNQ

-280 IDMEMAERV
+280 IDMEMADRV
-289 DIIKG
+289 DILKG
-294 PSQLINGI
+294 PTQLINGI

-317 RATDKDITSL
+317 RATDKPITEL
-327 TGTWASGSQ
+327 TGSYASDSQ
-336 AGGAVDVGRR
+336 VGGAVDIGRR
-346 FGEDNKFGIRFNG
+346 FGEDNKFGVRLNA
-359 VKQSGDTE
+359 VKQSGDTR

-402 DAPQERVQVGANA
+402 DAPQERVQIGANA
-415 RVPSAN
+415 KVPDAD
-421 DVRRNYAQP
+421 DVRHNYAQS
-430 WSKARTD
+430 WSKARTK
-437 DTFGTVNG
+437 DTFGTVNA
-445 EFDLSDSV
+445 EYDVNDSI

-471 AVSVT
+471 AVSIT
-476 NNAGDFSVLPR
+476 NDAGDFSVQPR
-487 DFTRDENVRTATAGV
+487 DFTRDENVRTTTAGV
-502 RSWLHTGPVSHEIN
+502 RSWFHTGPVSHEVN

-530 ARYAAAPSNL
+530 ARYAASPSNL
-540 YNPVETPTPSRPT
+540 YNPRPTPTPSRPT
-553 RLDSKVYTENRFSG
+553 RLDPKVYTENRFSG
-567 VALSDTLGFFDER
+567 VALSDTLGFFDDR

-590 RVKVDDWTDNVKGTT
+590 RVKVDDWSDGVKGDT

-616 GILFKATDKL
+616 GLLFKATDQL
-626 SLYANYMEG
+626 SLYVNYMEG

-650 EIFPPFVSRQVEVG
+650 EIFPPFISRQVEAG
-664 AKYDAGAFAVTAA
+664 AKYDAGAFALTAA

-705 VELSVFGEPLKGVR
+705 VELSVFGEPLKGFR

-725 YIDSELTHTTNGTFD
+725 YIDSELKDTTNGTFD

-759 VPTVEG
+759 VPKVQG
-765 LTLTSRGIYSSS
+765 LTLTARGIYSSS
-777 QYLDQSNVKEI
+777 QYLDQANSKEI
-788 DAWTRLDVG
+788 DSWERFDLG
-797 ARYAFKVDD
+797 ARYAFKLDD
-806 KHITLRA
+806 KDITLRA
-813 NVENVADKRYW
+813 NVENVLDKRYW

-830 DDSEPGLTLSTP
+830 DDSEPGLTLATP
-842 RTYLLSAT
+842 RTLLLSAT
-850 VDF
+850 VGF

>member
-1 MQRLKSGDIVSNG
+1 
-14 CPLCKTKALS
+14 
-24 SEKIANPCPFF
+24 
-35 APRLSLQVSEQ
+35 
-46 NRELLPMPAV
+46 MPAV
-56 RPMRLRP
+56 LPFRLRPVSPGLRP
-63 LLNLSLMLSL
+63 LLHLGFMLTLSS
-73 SASPLF
+73 SPLF
-79 VPLSYAEDSAA
+79 IQASWADAAA

-96 PAGSLSAALTR
+96 PAGPLSAALTR

-120 ALVSGRSSTGLS
+120 QLVSGRNSSGLS
-132 GEYGVEEGFAQLLT
+132 GEYGVEEGFARLLQ
-146 GSGLQLQPMGARAY
+146 GSGLQLQPVGEQAY
-160 RLMPVPESGSLQLAP
+160 ILTPAPQGGSLQLAP
-175 TSILGTTDLTDGDT
+175 TSILGASGATDSDVF
-189 YAGGQVARR
+189 AGGQVARR

-205 SRDFMETP
+205 SKDFMETP
-213 FSMTTYTAEAVKNQ
+213 FSMTTYTSEAVKNQ

-280 IDMEMAERV
+280 IDMEMADRV
-289 DIIKG
+289 DILKG
-294 PSQLINGI
+294 PTQLINGI

-317 RATDKDITSL
+317 RATDKPITEL
-327 TGTWASGSQ
+327 TGSYASDSQ
-336 AGGAVDVGRR
+336 VGGAVDIGRR
-346 FGEDNKFGIRFNG
+346 FGEDNKFGVRLNA
-359 VKQSGDTE
+359 VKQSGDTK

-393 DIGHTERDT
+393 DIGHTERET
-402 DAPQERVQVGANA
+402 DAPQERVQIGANA
-415 RVPSAN
+415 KVPDAD
-421 DVRRNYAQP
+421 DVRHNYAQS
-430 WSKARTD
+430 WSKARTK
-437 DTFGTVNG
+437 DTFGTVNA
-445 EFDLSDSV
+445 EYDVNDSV

-471 AVSVT
+471 AVSIT
-476 NNAGDFSVLPR
+476 NDAGDFSVQPR
-487 DFTRDENVRTATAGV
+487 DFTRDENVRTTTAGV
-502 RSWLHTGPVSHEIN
+502 RSWFHTGPVSHEVN

-530 ARYAAAPSNL
+530 ARYAASPSNL
-540 YNPVETPTPSRPT
+540 YNPRPTPTPSRPT
-553 RLDSKVYTENRFSG
+553 RLDPKVYTENRFSG
-567 VALSDTLGFFDER
+567 VALSDTLGFFDDR

-590 RVKVDDWTDNVKGTT
+590 RVKVDDWSDGVKGDT

-616 GILFKATDKL
+616 GLLFKATDQL
-626 SLYANYMEG
+626 SLYVNYMEG

-650 EIFPPFVSRQVEVG
+650 EIFPPFISRQVEAG
-664 AKYDAGAFAVTAA
+664 AKYDAGAFALTAA

-705 VELSVFGEPLKGVR
+705 VELSVFGEPLKGFR

-725 YIDSELTHTTNGTFD
+725 YIDSELKDTTNGTFD

-759 VPTVEG
+759 VPKVQG
-765 LTLTSRGIYSSS
+765 LTLTARGIYSSS
-777 QYLDQSNVKEI
+777 QYLDQANSKEI
-788 DAWTRLDVG
+788 DSWERFDLG
-797 ARYAFKVDD
+797 ARYAFKLDD
-806 KHITLRA
+806 KDITLRA
-813 NVENVADKRYW
+813 NVENVLDKRYW

-830 DDSEPGLTLSTP
+830 DDSEPGLTLATP
-842 RTYLLSAT
+842 RTLLLSAT
-850 VDF
+850 VGF

>member
-1 MQRLKSGDIVSNG
+1 
-14 CPLCKTKALS
+14 
-24 SEKIANPCPFF
+24 
-35 APRLSLQVSEQ
+35 
-46 NRELLPMPAV
+46 
-56 RPMRLRP
+56 
-63 LLNLSLMLSL
+63 
-73 SASPLF
+73 
-79 VPLSYAEDSAA
+79 
-90 RRSYQV
+90 
-96 PAGSLSAALTR
+96 
-107 FAGLAGVNLSVDP
+107 
-120 ALVSGRSSTGLS
+120 
-132 GEYGVEEGFAQLLT
+132 
-146 GSGLQLQPMGARAY
+146 
-160 RLMPVPESGSLQLAP
+160 
-175 TSILGTTDLTDGDT
+175 
-189 YAGGQVARR
+189 
-198 GSQGLLG
+198 
-205 SRDFMETP
+205 
-213 FSMTTYTAEAVKNQ
+213 
-227 QARTLGDLIAS
+227 
-238 DPSVRATNPAG
+238 
-249 GRYEQFT
+249 
-256 IRGFSLFNSD
+256 
-266 VAYNGLYGVLPTYT
+266 
-280 IDMEMAERV
+280 
-289 DIIKG
+289 
-294 PSQLINGI
+294 
-302 SPRGSVGGG
+302 
-311 INVVPK
+311 VPK
-317 RATDKDITSL
+317 RATDTPITSL
-327 TGTWASGSQ
+327 TGSWASDSQ
-336 AGGAVDVGRR
+336 AGGAVDIGRR
-346 FGEDNKFGIRFNG
+346 FGEDNQFGLRFNG
-359 VKQSGDTE
+359 VKQSGDTA

-393 DIGHTERDT
+393 DIGRTERDT
-402 DAPQERVQVGANA
+402 DAPQERVQVGPDA

-421 DVRRNYAQP
+421 DVRHNYAQP
-430 WSKARTD
+430 WSKASTN

-445 EFDLSDSV
+445 EFDLSDNL

-471 AVSVT
+471 AVSVA
-476 NNAGDFSVLPR
+476 NNAGDFSVQPR

-502 RSWLHTGPVSHEIN
+502 RNWFHTGPVSHEVN

-530 ARYAAAPSNL
+530 ARYAQGSSNI
-540 YNPVETPTPSRPT
+540 YNPVETPAPGRPT
-553 RLDSKVYTENRFSG
+553 RFDSKVYTENRFSG
-567 VALSDTLGFFDER
+567 VALSDTLGFFDDR

-590 RVKVDDWTDNVKGTT
+590 RVKVDDWTDDVKGDT
-605 AYDEEKVSPSG
+605 AYDEEKISPSG

-635 LSQGKIAPSTSINED
+635 LSQGKVAPSASVNDD
-650 EIFPPFVSRQVEVG
+650 EIFPPFISRQVEVG

-691 TRVFGPNGKRQNDG
+691 TLVFGPNGKRQNDG
-705 VELSVFGEPLKGVR
+705 VELSVFGEPLKGFR

-725 YIDSELTHTTNGTFD
+725 YIDSELTHTTNGTYE

-745 ATPKYNVNLGAEWD
+745 ATPNYNVNVGAEWD

-813 NVENVADKRYW
+813 NVENVADRRYW

-830 DDSEPGLTLSTP
+830 DDCEAWLTLSTP

>member
-1 MQRLKSGDIVSNG
+1 MSAV
-14 CPLCKTKALS
+14 ALLR
-24 SEKIANPCPFF
+24 F
-35 APRLSLQVSEQ
+35 R
-46 NRELLPMPAV
+46 PA
-56 RPMRLRP
+56 LAGWRP

-73 SASPLF
+73 STSPFFISSSL
-79 VPLSYAEDSAA
+79 ADEAA

-96 PAGSLSAALTR
+96 PAGSLGAALTR

-120 ALVSGRSSTGLS
+120 ALVSGRDSAGLS
-132 GEYGVEEGFAQLLT
+132 GEFGVEEGFARLLR
-146 GSGLQLQPMGARAY
+146 GSGLQLQAVGEQAY
-160 RLMPVPESGSLQLAP
+160 ILTPVPEGGSLQLAP
-175 TSILGTTDLTDGDT
+175 TSILGATASEDSPA

-213 FSMTTYTAEAVKNQ
+213 FSMTTYTSAAVKNQ

-289 DIIKG
+289 DILKG

-317 RATDKDITSL
+317 RATDKPITSF
-327 TGTWASGSQ
+327 TGNYASNNQ
-336 AGGAVDVGRR
+336 LGGAVDVGRR

-359 VKQSGDTE
+359 VKQAGDTE

-415 RVPSAN
+415 QVPHAS
-421 DVRRNYAQP
+421 DVRRNYAQA
-430 WSKARTD
+430 WSKARTV
-437 DTFGTVNG
+437 DTFGTVNA
-445 EFDLSDSV
+445 EYDVNDSV

-476 NNAGDFSVLPR
+476 NDAGDFTVSPR
-487 DFTRDENVRTATAGV
+487 DFTRDENVQTANAGV
-502 RSWLHTGPVSHEIN
+502 RNWFHTGPVSHEVN

-521 FYMDFENGG
+521 FYMDFTNGG
-530 ARYAAAPSNL
+530 ARYANGRSNL
-540 YNPVETPTPSRPT
+540 YDPVETSTPGNPT
-553 RLDSKVYTENRFSG
+553 RQDPKVYTENHFSG
-567 VALSDTLGFFDER
+567 LALSDTLGLFDDR
-580 LLLTLGARWQ
+580 LLLTLGTRWQ
-590 RVKVDDWTDNVKGTT
+590 RVEVDDWSDGVKGPT

-616 GILFKATDKL
+616 GILFKATDRL

-635 LSQGKIAPSTSINED
+635 LSQGKIAPSTSVNED

-664 AKYDAGAFAVTAA
+664 AKYDAGALAVTAA
-677 VFRIKQPAYETNAT
+677 VFRIKQPAYATDAT
-691 TRVFGPNGKRQNDG
+691 TRVFGPNGKRENTG
-705 VELSVFGEPLKGVR
+705 VELNVFGEPVKGTR

-725 YIDSELTHTTNGTFD
+725 YIDSKLTNTTGGTFD

-745 ATPKYNVNLGAEWD
+745 ATPEYNVNLGAEWD
-759 VPTVEG
+759 VPTVQG
-765 LTLTSRGIYSSS
+765 LTLTTRGIYSSS
-777 QYLDQSNVKEI
+777 QYLDQSNTKQI
-788 DAWTRLDVG
+788 DSWERFDVG
-797 ARYAFKVDD
+797 ARYGFKVDE
-806 KHITLRA
+806 KNITLRA
-813 NVENVADKRYW
+813 NIENVADKRYW

>member
-1 MQRLKSGDIVSNG
+1 MSAVVPLRLR
-14 CPLCKTKALS
+14 PAL
-24 SEKIANPCPFF
+24 AGW
-35 APRLSLQVSEQ
+35 
-46 NRELLPMPAV
+46 
-56 RPMRLRP
+56 RP

-73 SASPLF
+73 SASPF
-79 VPLSYAEDSAA
+79 FISSSHAEEAA

-120 ALVSGRSSTGLS
+120 ALVSGRNSAGLS
-132 GEYGVEEGFAQLLT
+132 GEYGVEEGFARLLQ
-146 GSGLQLQPMGARAY
+146 GSGLQLQPVGEQAY
-160 RLMPVPESGSLQLAP
+160 ILAPAPEGGSVQLAP
-175 TSILGTTDLTDGDT
+175 TSILGAAGSEEGEV

-213 FSMTTYTAEAVKNQ
+213 FSMTTYTSETVKNQ
-227 QARTLGDLIAS
+227 QARTLGDLVNS

-266 VAYNGLYGVLPTYT
+266 VAYNGLYGILPTYT

-289 DIIKG
+289 DILKG

-317 RATDKDITSL
+317 RATDKPITSF
-327 TGTWASGSQ
+327 TGSYASNNQ
-336 AGGAVDVGRR
+336 LGGAVDVGRR
-346 FGEDNKFGIRFNG
+346 FGEDNQFGIRFNG

-377 AVLGLDFRGER
+377 AVVGLDFRGER
-388 LRLST
+388 LRVST

-415 RVPSAN
+415 QVPHAS
-421 DVRRNYAQP
+421 DVRNNYAQP
-430 WSKARTD
+430 WSKARTK
-437 DTFGTVNG
+437 DTFGMVNA
-445 EFDLSDSV
+445 EYDVSDST
-453 MLYGGVGARKS
+453 MLYGGVGARES
-464 NHDFLRH
+464 HHDFLRH
-471 AVSVT
+471 NVSIT
-476 NNAGDFSVLPR
+476 NDAGDFTVSPR
-487 DFTRDENVRTATAGV
+487 DFTRDESVRTANAGV
-502 RSWLHTGPVSHEIN
+502 RNWFHTGPVSHEVN

-521 FYMDFENGG
+521 FYMDFTNGG
-530 ARYAAAPSNL
+530 ARYANGFSNL
-540 YNPVETPTPSRPT
+540 YDPVETTTPSTPT
-553 RLDSKVYTENRFSG
+553 RKDDKVYTENHFSG
-567 VALSDTLGFFDER
+567 VALSDTLGFFDDR

-590 RVKVDDWTDNVKGTT
+590 RVEVDDWTAGVKGAT

-616 GILFKATDKL
+616 GVLFKATDKL

-650 EIFPPFVSRQVEVG
+650 EIFPPFISRQVEVG
-664 AKYDAGAFAVTAA
+664 AKYDAGPFALTAA
-677 VFRIKQPAYETNAT
+677 LFRIKQPAYATDAT
-691 TRVFGPNGKRQNDG
+691 TRVFGPNGKRENTG
-705 VELSVFGEPLKGVR
+705 VELSVFGEPLKGTR

-725 YIDSELTHTTNGTFD
+725 YIDSELTNTTGGTYD

-759 VPTVEG
+759 VPTVQG

-777 QYLDQSNVKEI
+777 QYLDQSNDKEI
-788 DAWTRLDVG
+788 DSWVRFDVG
-797 ARYAFKVDD
+797 ARYGFKVDE
-806 KHITLRA
+806 KNITLRA
-813 NVENVADKRYW
+813 NIENVANKNYW
-824 SSAGAS
+824 ASAGAS

>member
-1 MQRLKSGDIVSNG
+1 
-14 CPLCKTKALS
+14 
-24 SEKIANPCPFF
+24 
-35 APRLSLQVSEQ
+35 
-46 NRELLPMPAV
+46 MPAV
-56 RPMRLRP
+56 MPCSTRLAPSRLRP
-63 LLNLSLMLSL
+63 LMHLSLLLSL
-73 SASPLF
+73 SACPLF
-79 VPLSYAEDSAA
+79 ITAGWAEDAP

-96 PAGSLSAALTR
+96 PAGSLGAALTR

-120 ALVSGRSSTGLS
+120 ALVSGRTSPGLS
-132 GEYGVEEGFAQLLT
+132 GDFAVEEGFAQLLQ
-146 GSGLQLQPMGARAY
+146 GSGLQLQPVGEQAY
-160 RLMPVPESGSLQLAP
+160 MLTPAPTGSTLQLGA
-175 TSILGTTDLTDGDT
+175 TSIYATADTAHGDP

-205 SRDFMETP
+205 SKDFMETP
-213 FSMTTYTAEAVKNQ
+213 FSETTYTSELVKNL
-227 QARTLGDLIAS
+227 QARTLGDLVAS

-256 IRGFSLFNSD
+256 IRGMSLFNSD
-266 VAYNGLYGVLPTYT
+266 VSYNGLYGILPTYT
-280 IDMEMAERV
+280 IDMEMADRV
-289 DIIKG
+289 DVLKG

-317 RATDKDITSL
+317 RATDVPITSF
-327 TGTWASGSQ
+327 TGNYASDSQ
-336 AGGAVDVGRR
+336 VGGAVDIGRR
-346 FGEDNKFGIRFNG
+346 FGEGDMFGVRFNG

-393 DIGHTERDT
+393 DVGHNERDT
-402 DAPQERVQVGANA
+402 DAPQERVQVGAKA
-415 RVPSAN
+415 QVPHAS
-421 DVRRNYAQP
+421 DVRHNYAQP
-430 WSKARTD
+430 WSKARTK
-437 DTFGTVNG
+437 DTFGTVTG
-445 EFDLSDSV
+445 EYDVSDSV
-453 MLYGGVGARKS
+453 MVYAGAGARKS

-471 AVSVT
+471 AVAVT
-476 NNAGDFSVLPR
+476 NNAGDFSVQPR
-487 DFTRDENVRTATAGV
+487 DFTRDENVRTANAGV
-502 RSWLHTGPVSHEIN
+502 RNWFHTGPVSHEIN

-540 YNPVETPTPSRPT
+540 YNPVETPTPITPT
-553 RLDSKVYTENRFSG
+553 RLDSEVYTENRSSS
-567 VALSDTLGFFDER
+567 VALSDTLGFLDDQV
-580 LLLTLGARWQ
+580 LLTLGARWQ
-590 RVKVDDWTDNVKGTT
+590 RVQVDDWTDNVKGDTG
-605 AYDEEKVSPSG
+605 YDEEKVSPSG

-635 LSQGKIAPSTSINED
+635 LSQGKIAPSTSVNED
-650 EIFPPFVSRQVEVG
+650 EIFPPFISRQVEVG
-664 AKYDAGAFAVTAA
+664 AKYDAGAFAVTTA

-691 TRVFGPNGKRQNDG
+691 TRVFGPNGKRENKG
-705 VELSVFGEPLKGVR
+705 VEVNVFGEPLKGFR
-719 LLGGVM
+719 LVGGVM
-725 YIDSELTHTTNGTFD
+725 YIDSELTDTTNGTFD

-745 ATPKYNVNLGAEWD
+745 ATPEYNVSLGGEWD
-759 VPTVEG
+759 VPNVQG

-777 QYLDQSNVKEI
+777 QYLDQSNNKEI
-788 DAWTRLDVG
+788 DAWTRIDVG
-797 ARYAFKVDD
+797 ARYAFKVEE
-806 KHITLRA
+806 KNITLRA

-830 DDSEPGLTLSTP
+830 DDSEPGLTLATP

>member
-1 MQRLKSGDIVSNG
+1 MSAVS
-14 CPLCKTKALS
+14 S
-24 SEKIANPCPFF
+24 Y
-35 APRLSLQVSEQ
+35 
-46 NRELLPMPAV
+46 
-56 RPMRLRP
+56 RLRP
-63 LLNLSLMLSL
+63 LLHFSLLLTLSS
-73 SASPLF
+73 SPLF
-79 VPLSYAEDSAA
+79 VSTSWADTSG
-90 RRSYQV
+90 RRAYEV

-107 FAGLAGVNLSVDP
+107 FAGQAGVNLSVDP
-120 ALVSGRSSTGLS
+120 ALVNGRNSSGLS
-132 GEYGVEEGFAQLLT
+132 GEFAVEEGFARLLQ
-146 GSGLQLQPMGARAY
+146 GSGLQL
-160 RLMPVPESGSLQLAP
+160 MPVGEQAYTLIPAPDSASAGLQLAP
-175 TSILGTTDLTDGDT
+175 TSIVGDSGSTDGQE
-189 YAGGQVARR
+189 YAGGQVARK
-198 GSQGLLG
+198 GSQGMLG

-213 FSMTTYTAEAVKNQ
+213 FSMTTYTKDAVKNQ

-266 VAYNGLYGVLPTYT
+266 VSYNGLYGILPTYT

-289 DIIKG
+289 DILKG

-317 RATDKDITSL
+317 RATDKPLTELTTSY
-327 TGTWASGSQ
+327 ASKGQ
-336 AGGAVDVGRR
+336 VGAAVDVARR
-346 FGEDNKFGIRFNG
+346 FGEDDKFGIRFNG

-367 WDHQSVDREM
+367 WDHQSVDRDM
-377 AVLGLDFRGER
+377 AVLGLDFRGDR

-415 RVPSAN
+415 KVPNAN
-421 DVRRNYAQP
+421 DVRDNYAQS
-430 WSKARTD
+430 WSKARTK
-437 DTFGTVNG
+437 DTFGAVNA
-445 EFDLSDSV
+445 EYDLSDSV

-476 NNAGDFSVLPR
+476 NDAGDFSVQPR
-487 DFTRDENVRTATAGV
+487 DFTRDENVRTATAGA
-502 RSWLHTGPVSHEIN
+502 RSWFTTGPVSHEVN

-521 FYMDFENGG
+521 FYMDFENDG

-540 YNPVETPTPSRPT
+540 YNPVDTPTPSNPT
-553 RLDSKVYTENRFSG
+553 RADSKVYTENRFSG
-567 VALSDTLGFFDER
+567 VALTDTLGFFEDR

-590 RVKVDDWTDNVKGTT
+590 RVKVDDWTDGVKGDT

-616 GILFKATDKL
+616 GILYKVTDDF
-626 SLYANYMEG
+626 SVYANYMEG
-635 LSQGKIAPSTSINED
+635 LSQGKIAPSTSVNED
-650 EIFPPFVSRQVEVG
+650 QIFPPFVSRQVEVG
-664 AKYDAGAFAVTAA
+664 AKYDLGSYAFTAS
-677 VFRIKQPAYETNAT
+677 VFRIKQPAYETNT
-691 TRVFGPNGKRQNDG
+691 TSRVFGPNGKRRNDG
-705 VELSVFGEPLKGVR
+705 VELTMFGEPMKGFR

-725 YIDSELTHTTNGTFD
+725 YIDSELTNTVNGTFD

-759 VPTVEG
+759 VPGVNG
-765 LTLTSRGIYSSS
+765 LTLTGRGIYTGS
-777 QYLDQSNVKEI
+777 QYLDQANSKSI
-788 DAWTRLDVG
+788 DSSERFDVG
-797 ARYAFKVDD
+797 ARYAFKVDQKD
-806 KHITLRA
+806 ITLRA
-813 NVENVADKRYW
+813 NVENVMNKYYW

-850 VDF
+850 IGF

>member
-1 MQRLKSGDIVSNG
+1 
-14 CPLCKTKALS
+14 
-24 SEKIANPCPFF
+24 
-35 APRLSLQVSEQ
+35 
-46 NRELLPMPAV
+46 MPV
-56 RPMRLRP
+56 VRP
-63 LLNLSLMLSL
+63 LLKLSLLLSL

-79 VPLSYAEDSAA
+79 ATVSYADDA

-120 ALVSGRSSTGLS
+120 ALVSGRSSSGLA
-132 GEYGVEEGFAQLLT
+132 GEYDVEEGFARLLQ
-146 GSGLQLQPMGARAY
+146 GSGLQLQAMGEHAY
-160 RLMPVPESGSLQLAP
+160 MLVPVPDGSTLELAP
-175 TSILGTTDLTDGDT
+175 TSILGTTGLYDGDT

-198 GSQGLLG
+198 GAQGMLG
-205 SRDFMETP
+205 TRDFMETP
-213 FSMTTYTAEAVKNQ
+213 FSITTYTADAVKNQ
-227 QARTLGDLIAS
+227 QARTLGELIAS

-266 VAYNGLYGVLPTYT
+266 VSYNGLYGVLPTYT
-280 IDMEMAERV
+280 IDMEMADRV
-289 DIIKG
+289 DIFKG
-294 PSQLINGI
+294 PTQLINGI

-317 RATDKDITSL
+317 RATDKDITSF
-327 TGTWASGSQ
+327 TGTWASESQ

-346 FGEDNKFGIRFNG
+346 FGEDNQFGIRFNG
-359 VKQSGDTE
+359 VKQAGNTA

-402 DAPQERVQVGANA
+402 DAPQERVQVAA
-415 RVPSAN
+415 AAPVPRAS
-421 DVRRNYAQP
+421 DVRRNYAQS
-430 WSKARTD
+430 WSKARTN

-445 EFDLSDSV
+445 EYDLSDNV

-476 NNAGDFSVLPR
+476 NAAGDFSVLPR
-487 DFTRDENVRTATAGV
+487 DFTRDENVRTYMAGV
-502 RSWLHTGPVSHEIN
+502 RNWFHTGPVSHEVN

-521 FYMDFENGG
+521 FDMDFTNGG
-530 ARYAAAPSNL
+530 ARYATGSSNL
-540 YNPVETPTPSRPT
+540 YNPVQTPTPSTAT
-553 RLDSKVYTENRFSG
+553 RQDAKVYTENKFSG
-567 VALSDTLGFFDER
+567 VALSDTLGFFDDR

-590 RVKVDDWTDNVKGTT
+590 RVKVDDWSNGIKGKT
-605 AYDEEKVSPSG
+605 AYDEEKLSPSG
-616 GILFKATDKL
+616 GLLFKATDRL

-635 LSQGKIAPSTSINED
+635 LSQGKIAPTASKNSD
-650 EIFPPFVSRQVEVG
+650 EIFPPFISRQVEVG
-664 AKYDAGAFAVTAA
+664 AKYDAGAVAVTAA
-677 VFRIKQPAYETNAT
+677 VFRIKQPAYETNT
-691 TRVFGPNGKRQNDG
+691 TTNLFGPNGKRENTG
-705 VELSVFGEPLKGVR
+705 AELSVFGEPLKGVR

-725 YIDSELTHTTNGTFD
+725 YIDSKLKDTTNGTWD

-759 VPTVEG
+759 VPGLEG
-765 LTLTSRGIYSSS
+765 VTLTSRGIHSSS

-788 DAWTRLDVG
+788 DAWNRIDVG

-806 KHITLRA
+806 KHVTLRA

-830 DDSEPGLTLSTP
+830 DDSEPGLTLATP

>member
-1 MQRLKSGDIVSNG
+1 MSAVS
-14 CPLCKTKALS
+14 S
-24 SEKIANPCPFF
+24 Y
-35 APRLSLQVSEQ
+35 
-46 NRELLPMPAV
+46 
-56 RPMRLRP
+56 RLRP
-63 LLNLSLMLSL
+63 LLHFSLLLTLSS
-73 SASPLF
+73 SPLF
-79 VPLSYAEDSAA
+79 VSTSWAETSGKRA
-90 RRSYQV
+90 YEV

-107 FAGLAGVNLSVDP
+107 FAGQAGVNLSVDP
-120 ALVSGRSSTGLS
+120 ALVNGRNSSGLS
-132 GEYGVEEGFAQLLT
+132 GEFAVEEGFARLLQ
-146 GSGLQLQPMGARAY
+146 GSGLQLVPVGEQAY
-160 RLMPVPESGSLQLAP
+160 TLIPAPDSASAGLQLAP
-175 TSILGTTDLTDGDT
+175 TSIVGDSGSTDGQE
-189 YAGGQVARR
+189 YAGGQVARK
-198 GSQGLLG
+198 GSQGMLG

-213 FSMTTYTAEAVKNQ
+213 FSMTTYTKDAVKNQ

-266 VAYNGLYGVLPTYT
+266 VSYNGLYGILPTYT

-289 DIIKG
+289 DILKG

-317 RATDKDITSL
+317 RATDKPITEL
-327 TGTWASGSQ
+327 TTSYASKGQ
-336 AGGAVDVGRR
+336 AGAAVDVARR
-346 FGEDNKFGIRFNG
+346 FGEDDKFGIRFNG

-367 WDHQSVDREM
+367 WDHQSVDRDM
-377 AVLGLDFRGER
+377 AVLGLDFRGDR

-415 RVPSAN
+415 KVPNAN
-421 DVRRNYAQP
+421 DVRDNYAQS
-430 WSKARTD
+430 WSKARTK
-437 DTFGTVNG
+437 DTFGAVNA
-445 EFDLSDSV
+445 EYDLSDSV

-476 NNAGDFSVLPR
+476 NDAGDFSVQPR
-487 DFTRDENVRTATAGV
+487 DFTRDENVCTATAGA
-502 RSWLHTGPVSHEIN
+502 RSWFNTGPVSHEVN

-540 YNPVETPTPSRPT
+540 YNPVDTPTPSNPT
-553 RLDSKVYTENRFSG
+553 RADSKVYTENRFSG
-567 VALSDTLGFFDER
+567 VALTDTLGFFDDR

-590 RVKVDDWTDNVKGTT
+590 RVKVDDWTDNVKGDTS
-605 AYDEEKVSPSG
+605 YDEEKVSPSG
-616 GILFKATDKL
+616 GILYKVTDDL
-626 SLYANYMEG
+626 SVYANYMEG
-635 LSQGKIAPSTSINED
+635 LSQGKIAPSTSVNED
-650 EIFPPFVSRQVEVG
+650 QIFPPFVSRQIEVG
-664 AKYDAGAFAVTAA
+664 AKYDLGSYAFTAS
-677 VFRIKQPAYETNAT
+677 VFRIKQPAYETNT
-691 TRVFGPNGKRQNDG
+691 TSRVFGPNGKRRNDG
-705 VELSVFGEPLKGVR
+705 VELTMFGEPLKGFR

-725 YIDSELTHTTNGTFD
+725 YIDSELTNTVNGTFD

-745 ATPKYNVNLGAEWD
+745 ATPEYNVNLGAEWD
-759 VPTVEG
+759 VPSVKG
-765 LTLTSRGIYSSS
+765 LTLTGRGIYTSS
-777 QYLDQSNVKEI
+777 QYLDQANSKSI
-788 DAWTRLDVG
+788 DSSERFDVG
-797 ARYAFKVDD
+797 ARYAFKVDQKD
-806 KHITLRA
+806 ITLRA
-813 NVENVADKRYW
+813 NVENVMNKYYW

-850 VDF
+850 IGF